1 MFAGTGQEA
10 GSWLRFYY
18 FRKRVN
24 DFTIF
29 GKTRKRFYGLRRVEF
44 IFSQSA
50 PAICL
55 PCRQTDDVCRLYHVF
70 SGTCRGLS
78 LKKCVKLALTA
89 FWRTESEVSFSFDQ
103 FYLAAFFFAGRR
115 RHCSQKEHRIMRLFH
130 KSGLFYSLKKR
141 KAFND

>member
-50 PAICL
+50 PAVCL
-55 PCRQTDDVCRLYHVF
+55 PCRQTDDVCRLYHDF

-89 FWRTESEVSFSFDQ
+89 FWRTESEVLHLTSFSCLRF
-103 FYLAAFFFAGRR
+103 FCRAAQALFTERTQNYATF
-115 RHCSQKEHRIMRLFH
+115 SQIGSILFSGIK
-130 KSGLFYSLKKR
+130 KSFQ
-141 KAFND
+141 

>member
-18 FRKRVN
+18 FRNRVN

-103 FYLAAFFFAGRR
+103 FYPAAFFFCRAAQALFTERTQNYATF
-115 RHCSQKEHRIMRLFH
+115 SQIGSILFSEIK
-130 KSGLFYSLKKR
+130 KSFQ
-141 KAFND
+141 

>member
-50 PAICL
+50 PAVCL
-55 PCRQTDDVCRLYHVF
+55 LCRQTDDVCRLYHDF

-89 FWRTESEVSFSFDQ
+89 FWRTESEVFHLTSFIWLRFFCRAAQALFTEKTRNYATFSQIGSILFSGIKKSFQ
-103 FYLAAFFFAGRR
+103 
-115 RHCSQKEHRIMRLFH
+115 
-130 KSGLFYSLKKR
+130 
-141 KAFND
+141 

>member
-50 PAICL
+50 PAVCL
-55 PCRQTDDVCRLYHVF
+55 PCRQTDDVCRLYHDF

-89 FWRTESEVSFSFDQ
+89 FWRTESEVFHLTS
-103 FYLAAFFFAGRR
+103 YLAAFFCRAAQALFTERTQNYATF
-115 RHCSQKEHRIMRLFH
+115 SQIGSILFSGIK
-130 KSGLFYSLKKR
+130 KSFQ
-141 KAFND
+141 